1 MTWNWVM
8 AAPDAVAYY
17 KRKKA
22 VKVATV
28 GNIEVWRD
36 AYGYSRLIKE
46 ESGYI
51 YISGRDFFTIK
62 DAENAAAA
70 C

>member
-1 MTWNWVM
+1 MVWNWVE
-8 AAPDAVAYY
+8 AAPEAVEYY
-17 KRKKA
+17 KKKKA
-22 VKVATV
+22 AHVADV
-28 GNIEVWRD
+28 GDIEVWRD

-46 ESGYI
+46 SDGKI

-62 DAENAAAA
+62 DAKDAAAA